1 MPGFVS
7 VIGAGPGDPELL
19 TVKAVRRLES
29 ADLLLYDSLI
39 DTTVIA
45 LARQAQRFCVGKRAH
60 QRTVDQS
67 TINRLMILGAQRG
80 KRVVR
85 LKSGDPFVFGRG
97 AEEALALKKAN
108 VPFEVIPGITTA
120 VAAAGLAGIPVTH
133 RGIVSGF
140 VVVSGHSEEAF
151 GPIIDDLSPHSMTVV
166 VLMGLAAQS
175 SIAQRLLR
183 CGWSNTTPAAIVI
196 EAGTPQMHTWTG
208 TLNDLRRTPVDPKGS
223 GPGTI
228 VVGDV
233 VGLRSEIETDR
244 AVQYLAEAL
253 ALEQQGSGAL

>member
-19 TVKAVRRLES
+19 TVKAVRRLKS
-29 ADLLLYDSLI
+29 ADLVLFDSLI
-39 DTTVIA
+39 DTAVIA
-45 LARQAQRFCVGKRAH
+45 LARQAQRFCVGKRAR

-67 TINRLMILGAQRG
+67 TINRLMIRGAQRG

-108 VPFEVIPGITTA
+108 VPFEIIPGITTA

-140 VVVSGHSEEAF
+140 VVVSGHSEDIF
-151 GPIIDDLSPHSMTVV
+151 GPISDDINPHSLTVV
-166 VLMGLAAQS
+166 VLMGLTTQAC
-175 SIAQRLLR
+175 IAQRLLR
-183 CGWSNTTPAAIVI
+183 RGWNNTTPTAIVV

-208 TLNDLRRTPVDPKGS
+208 TLDNLRLTPVDPKGS

-233 VGLRSEIETDR
+233 VGLRSEVKLDP
-244 AVQYLAEAL
+244 AAQYLAEAL
-253 ALEQQGSGAL
+253 ALGHQSSGAL